1 MRELKFRAWDPHN
14 KCFLHRFMDNFMLCV
29 LEKGG
34 SLGYIIEQYTG
45 LKDKNGTEI
54 WESDIVRHTSQNP
67 RYKTTFFVVQYRP
80 GAWIQ
85 WPIAKD
91 KQWEENR
98 DPYECVEWDWYNVE
112 VVGNIHENPE
122 LVESE

>member
-1 MRELKFRAWDPHN
+1 MRELKFRTWYGG
-14 KCFLHRFMDNFMLCV
+14 RFHYFHVRAGLYGPEHDTP
-29 LEKGG
+29 
-34 SLGYIIEQYTG
+34 IDQYTG